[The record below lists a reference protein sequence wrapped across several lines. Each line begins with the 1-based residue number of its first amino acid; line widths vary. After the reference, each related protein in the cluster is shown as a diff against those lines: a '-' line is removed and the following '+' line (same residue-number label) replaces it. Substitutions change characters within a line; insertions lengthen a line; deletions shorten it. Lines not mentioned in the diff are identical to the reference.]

1 MSLWFFCLGPC
12 RFFPM
17 PIVLTQEFVESSA
30 QFVMTRCRNRLV
42 RTLFSLGRG
51 VTLLICRD
59 MRIKS
64 RGVLLYCY
72 SGINF
77 FEGRPLRNFS
87 GPSLYYTAT
96 VTPGTLDCYCIT
108 NTTVSGDIVRF
119 VWLSSYTFYV
129 VIYKGLKSNIISISV
144 IHSGSGFLHL
154 DLFTCYLVPLYFLG
168 NYFCCVSLPV

>member
-42 RTLFSLGRG
+42 RTLFSFGRG

-129 VIYKGLKSNIISISV
+129 VIYKGPQIEHHFDFCHTFWV
-144 IHSGSGFLHL
+144 W
-154 DLFTCYLVPLYFLG
+154 VP
-168 NYFCCVSLPV
+168 SS